1 MKKTSANAGFSIIE
15 LVIVALI
22 IGIMAAAIIPK
33 MISTSQITSL
43 MAAEMAVSAI
53 RATQSKAMFSG
64 SAKTITFSGSTYTA
78 AGKTRAL
85 PGGATADNYTITFD
99 SLGEPTAG
107 GGGSFDISSGSHTN
121 TVTISSITG
130 KTTIN

>member
-1 MKKTSANAGFSIIE
+1 MKRTDDNAGFSIIE
-15 LVIVALI
+15 LVIVALV
-22 IGIMAAAIIPK
+22 IGVLAAAVIPR
-33 MISTSQITSL
+33 MISTSQISSL
-43 MAAEMAVSAI
+43 MAAELAASAI

-78 AGKTRAL
+78 SGRTRAL
-85 PGGATADNYTITFD
+85 PGGATAGNYTIVFD
-99 SLGEPTAG
+99 SLGEPSTG

-130 KTTIN
+130 KVTVN